1 MRIYGERYCRDRR
14 RYDLALRL
22 IVHEARTAHH
32 LCLDRIVAA
41 AGAEFRALLWERP
54 GTSLAPRHRGASPTQ
69 PSYFLRAKVCGE
81 AIAVVGLCLMSEALP
96 SRRMPNAHRELP
108 GLHYGEKLCYVYE
121 LYGKAIP
128 EPKLTLEHVL
138 LLALLLAQGEQLQIA
153 RCAQCSELML
163 IDPLALARRLCVSCK
178 ASVPRAII
186 LDAAPLSVPSIATAG
201 QLAVAEPQ
209 LELF

>member
-22 IVHEARTAHH
+22 IVHEARTRTICVWTGLSPQRVRSFVRSYGSDH
-32 LCLDRIVAA
+32 
-41 AGAEFRALLWERP
+41 
-54 GTSLAPRHRGASPTQ
+54 GTPLAPRHRGASPTQ

-178 ASVPRAII
+178 ARVPRAII